1 MPEAMDSLLATPTIS
16 TRLPLRKPMGV
27 VPLPVYKDWQAVESC
42 LRCHHC
48 VKNRRKML
56 NYGA

>member
-27 VPLPVYKDWQAVESC
+27 FLFPCTRINQLGP
-42 LRCHHC
+42 
-48 VKNRRKML
+48 
-56 NYGA
+56 